1 MGLIPATGQEI
12 SIACV
17 YQAFGLTPSPGSNI
31 GLNSTLGVNRQP
43 PQASGVTAIASGAV
57 TALSADMGGLGTPQ
71 NYCCTLTFWASNSS
85 SAGYSTSTAACQAT
99 GDYPVTAYFTGSCP
113 TNWSTAVSNSKI
125 IYLESDYSP
134 AFTTASGWYKTVSG
148 ANTGQVFQVNGSG
161 VPINLTNC

>member
-1 MGLIPATGQEI
+1 MGFTPNTGNEI

-43 PQASGVTAIASGAV
+43 PQASGVTAISAGAV
-57 TALSADMGGLGTPQ
+57 TTLSSDMGGLDTPQ
-71 NYCCTLTFWASNSS
+71 NYCCTLTFWASGSN
-85 SAGYSTSTAACQAT
+85 SAGYSTSTAACQAV
-99 GDYPVTAYFTGSCP
+99 GAYPVTAYFTGSCP
-113 TNWSTAVSNSKI
+113 TNWSTAVTNSKI